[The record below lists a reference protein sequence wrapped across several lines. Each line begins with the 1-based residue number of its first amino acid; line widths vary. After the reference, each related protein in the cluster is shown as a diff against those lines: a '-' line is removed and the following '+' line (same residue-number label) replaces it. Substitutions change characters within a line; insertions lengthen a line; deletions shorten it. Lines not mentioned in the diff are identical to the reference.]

1 LRGKEKIR
9 SQLRSEHMKNIDIL
23 KFGMTREEFASKV
36 FEIVKELENIEQFNI
51 WLDMDNLR
59 SILNK

>member
-1 LRGKEKIR
+1 
-9 SQLRSEHMKNIDIL
+9 MKNIDIL